1 MSGWQR
7 RAPRPLDHLTAAQ
20 LLESKVFDDSA
31 TVLTEYNGLLHW
43 ASTAVRAILAEGH
56 CLTLSQGGLLC
67 GRTRHSEILLRQA
80 LADASKGGTIDQLVG
95 SDPGEEPDLFLRA
108 RPAMTGGA
116 QVLALTIKR
125 LHRRLEGFP
134 DLSRLYGLTNTEQ
147 QIIRSMIQGECVT
160 EIANELGKSVL
171 TVRTHVK
178 RIYLKLKVGTKEQLF
193 STVMNLMVG

>member
-108 RPAMTGGA
+108 RPAVTGGA
-116 QVLALTIKR
+116 PVLALTIKR